1 MPAPSSGSDDRHFGG
16 AGGAGEVGEAGAADV
31 TGRFT
36 RLVDYY
42 GADGFARVRAAR
54 VVVIGLGGV
63 GAHAAVALARSGVGR
78 LVLVDHDSVT
88 VSSLNR
94 SPAATLEDVGR
105 PKTDVLAGHLART
118 CPDTA
123 VETRIEF
130 CHVDTLAA
138 LLTPTPAV
146 VVDAI
151 DGLTPKLALLVHCV
165 TGGLPV
171 VSSMGASSRRLTV
184 GLRIGDIAESRTC
197 PLARRVRQRLRRRGI
212 ASGIMCVWSEEPAGG
227 ALPPDLGDRLCDRG
241 RVRNRLPSQISLPG
255 MFGYALAA
263 LALER
268 IAGTE
273 DGAG

>member
-1 MPAPSSGSDDRHFGG
+1 MPVPSSASEPGP
-16 AGGAGEVGEAGAADV
+16 AGDAVAP
-31 TGRFT
+31 GRFT

-54 VVVIGLGGV
+54 VAVIGLGGV
-63 GAHAAVALARSGVGR
+63 GAHAALALARSGVGR
-78 LVLVDHDSVT
+78 LLLVDHDSVT

-94 SPAATLEDVGR
+94 SPVATLADVGH
-105 PKTDVLAGHLART
+105 PKAEVLARHLAAA

-123 VETRIEF
+123 VEPRVEF
-130 CHVDTLAA
+130 CHDDTLAA
-138 LLTPTPAV
+138 LLTPAPAV

-151 DGLTPKLALLVHCV
+151 DSLTPKLALLAHCV
-165 TGGLPV
+165 TGGLAI
-171 VSSMGASSRRLTV
+171 VSSMGASSRRMTA

-212 ASGIMCVWSEEPAGG
+212 ASGITCVWSEEPSGG
-227 ALPPDLGDRLCDRG
+227 DLPPDLGDRLNDRG

-268 IAGTE
+268 IAG
-273 DGAG
+273 AGPGDR